1 MSAWAVPGTTALVA
15 LAVFAV
21 TDARSRRVPNR
32 LMAGAYVATALGV
45 GLAAAVTGD
54 WRQALARVVLALALL
69 ALGVLL
75 WAGGPSRLGG
85 GDVKVFGLM
94 GLGLG
99 LVGVLGLL
107 LGDVLAGM
115 FVGARALARGR
126 SSWREPIPLVS
137 FLAVGSFV
145 CVLVLSM
152 R

>member
-1 MSAWAVPGTTALVA
+1 MSGWALPGGTALVA

-21 TDARSRRVPNR
+21 TDARSRRAPNR

-45 GLAAAVTGD
+45 GFAAAVTGD

-69 ALGVLL
+69 GLGVLL
-75 WAGGPSRLGG
+75 RAGGPSRLGG
-85 GDVKVFGLM
+85 GDIKVFGLM

-115 FVGARALARGR
+115 FVGVRALTRGR
-126 SSWREPIPLVS
+126 SSWREPIPLVP
-137 FLAVGSFV
+137 FLAAGTFVGA
-145 CVLVLSM
+145 LVWSI